1 MSQKFNLLNILLF
14 IKTRERFFILS
25 EKIKKKL
32 ICNSFKSI
40 SEEKLKIWIYS
51 NAIKVEDYCKLIDSD
66 LWNDTKG
73 FSDIL
78 LNSHHL
84 N

>member
-25 EKIKKKL
+25 EKIKKNL
-32 ICNSFKSI
+32 IRNSFKSI
-40 SEEKLKIWIYS
+40 SEEKLIIWIYS

-66 LWNDTKG
+66 YFFN
-73 FSDIL
+73 
-78 LNSHHL
+78 
-84 N
+84 